1 MAVHANAVAKQRAAG
16 AGDAQQEYFLGSS
29 LRPYCLHQHFIGLVV
44 FQRGDQL
51 GPCPPYKLAAV
62 TKHTLLAGR

>member
-1 MAVHANAVAKQRAAG
+1 
-16 AGDAQQEYFLGSS
+16 LSS
-29 LRPYCLHQHFIGLVV
+29 NLRPYCLHQDFIGLVV

-51 GPCPPYKLAAV
+51 GLCPPDKLAAV